1 MSEYS
6 TSVSEPLAAP
16 FGQSAG
22 GLGELRLSV
31 RRLLAFVLMA
41 LVYVLAVRPITD
53 PDFWWHLRAGQF
65 IVETRSIPHTD
76 IFSSTFFGREWVAHE
91 WLSEASMYMVHSAFG
106 YAGLVAFFGLVI
118 SAAMWIAYR
127 RASRRAG
134 HPYVAGFALLLGGL
148 CASPTWGVRP
158 QMFSFLFAS
167 IFIAILDDYA
177 RGRNRR
183 RVWLLVPLTL
193 LWVNMHAGFALGLA
207 LIVLTMAGLV
217 LDAFLSERGRSD
229 EGRVSDGVEVETMRD
244 GVEVETVGNGVEVE
258 TIQAGV
264 EAKTF
269 RAGVEVVWRRVRPL
283 AFVFVACV
291 LVVAV
296 NPSGVR
302 LYLYPFETLTS
313 HAMMKYITEWF
324 SPDFHQTMFQPLA
337 VMLFA
342 TFGALALS
350 SRRVRPGSL
359 LLLAATGYMA
369 LRSGRNVPFFA
380 LVATPLLAE
389 HAWAWLTR
397 QSWGGWLL
405 QPERREAGE
414 RVALKV
420 LLNLVLFVGVPLAV
434 CVVRVQHVSARQTE
448 DEAENFPVAAVEFI
462 REHRPPQ
469 PIYNE
474 YGWGGYMIWNL
485 YPDYRVYID
494 GRADVYGDAYL
505 EEFLK
510 THDGTMNWRTPLER
524 EGVRTVVVNPE
535 APLASL
541 LRQEGGWRNVFED
554 KQAVIFVRE

>member
-1 MSEYS
+1 
-6 TSVSEPLAAP
+6 
-16 FGQSAG
+16 
-22 GLGELRLSV
+22 LGALHLSV
-31 RRLLAFVLMA
+31 QRLLAFVLMA
-41 LVYVLAVRPITD
+41 LVYVLAVRPVTD
-53 PDFWWHLRAGQF
+53 PDFWWHLRAGRF

-91 WLSEASMYMVHSAFG
+91 WLSEALMYAVHSAFG

-127 RASRRAG
+127 RASSRVG

-167 IFIAILDDYA
+167 IFVAVLDDYA
-177 RGRNRR
+177 SGRNRR

-207 LIVLTMAGLV
+207 LIVLTITGLV
-217 LDAFLSERGRSD
+217 LDALLSEKNSRSD
-229 EGRVSDGVEVETMRD
+229 EGRVSGGFEVEIVPNEIEIETVPNEVEVKTVASGVEVKTFQDGVEV
-244 GVEVETVGNGVEVE
+244 
-258 TIQAGV
+258 
-264 EAKTF
+264 KTF
-269 RAGVEVVWRRVRPL
+269 RAGVETVWRRVRTL
-283 AFVFVACV
+283 AFVFAAC
-291 LVVAV
+291 VVAV
-296 NPSGVR
+296 ALNPSGVR

-313 HAMMKYITEWF
+313 HAMMKYINEWF

-342 TFGALALS
+342 TFAALALS

-389 HAWAWLTR
+389 HVWAWLTR

-405 QPERREAGE
+405 KPERREAGE

-420 LLNLVLFVGVPLAV
+420 ALNLVLFVCVPLAV
-434 CVVRVQHVSARQTE
+434 CVVRVQHVAARQME

-510 THDGTMNWRTPLER
+510 THDGTLNWRTPLER
-524 EGVRTVVVNPE
+524 VGVRTVVVNPE